1 VTTLAVWLWYSR
13 GGKIRTQQLAA
24 HGKPQA
30 LSMELVSVA
39 LGWQYC
45 EQSCGVKSQK
55 YSTHKKAVLMCIYL
69 CHLNHNNTKKYAD
82 DIFSSSYYGIHS
94 INWRNEYSDTI
105 SLGRLDR
112 VVGTGDCIPGAH
124 YFLFTH
130 TSPKVH
136 PAFCTVGT
144 RSFPWVKL
152 LGHGAD
158 NPAHPS
164 TEVTNGSALRL
175 PLPCLHRH
183 VMGCSLE

>member
-1 VTTLAVWLWYSR
+1 MTASAVWLLYRR
-13 GGKIRTQQLAA
+13 GGQIRTQQLAA
-24 HGKPQA
+24 YSKPQA
-30 LSMELVSVA
+30 LFMGAVSVA

-45 EQSCGVKSQK
+45 EVTWCKITK

-69 CHLNHNNTKKYAD
+69 GYLKHNNTKKFAY
-82 DIFSSSYYGIHS
+82 DIFSSSNFGIHS

-112 VVGTGDCIPGAH
+112 VVGTEEWIPGAH
-124 YFLFTH
+124 YFLFNH

-136 PAFCTVGT
+136 PALYTVRT
-144 RSFPWVKL
+144 RSFPWVKQ

-158 NPAHPS
+158 NPPHPN
-164 TEVTNGSALRL
+164 TEVMHGSELLL